1 MAKVEF
7 EYNGMTTIVQCKE
20 NQKMIEIFNKFIYK
34 AKLKDKEICYLYNG
48 RKISNPDYKLTFN
61 EIANSIDVGRKTM
74 NILVYD
80 INDKCDNKSIIR
92 AKKII
97 CPKCYENAKIR
108 INNYKI
114 NLFGCKNKHIISNIL
129 FNKFE
134 NTQML
139 NLDNIKCAI
148 CKDNR
153 SNKYKYEFYKCSEC
167 NMNLCPLCKNIH
179 NKKHNIYNYDK
190 IDYICMKHKEIYINY
205 CKECNQN
212 KCLLCE
218 KEHYEHENISFIDMM
233 IDKRELSYKIEKL
246 KNSIIIFNKYINK
259 IKYVIDIKKENNKN
273 LYKLKTRVYKVLQQ
287 IISAENILNEI
298 KKNYE
303 LKYTKFTEVKKAN
316 QKKFKELIKY
326 VEKLGHL
333 KEKGENMLNK
343 ISIRKSLEEITPA
356 SIAIFRNIKKG
367 SDNIPITLT
376 LELASIIY
384 LRLTKNKILEKI
396 DWKEA
401 RNYIVKQ
408 DFISIV
414 RKATTENLGP
424 KLIGFIINILE
435 NSGNNWN
442 IKKIKDISK
451 ETGILAEFIESLLL
465 YDKDKY
471 KHLILGKEKIENA
484 KDLEINEYNKII
496 EKKNEIENNIEQL
509 KIEYDELT
517 IELNNIN
524 KEIEEIK
531 NNMKINENI
540 LANLKNEKDKCLE
553 RLNTNDNIINLSEYF
568 SSFIEFYYNF
578 HNKNVNDRLVKTEK
592 NDQITDDNNN
602 IKQEELIIS
611 KILETIQENIEHY
624 YKINEYILTNYNE
637 KERNYELLYNINEIY
652 KCNIINDI
660 LKIDNNSENKFNII
674 FNIYEQIIRQNEI
687 KLSLKIGKEDINK
700 NIYFLDNTNGD
711 IIQNGKKEENH
722 NFFKEL
728 NESNVELYINNNK
741 YKYKKY
747 FRPDKE
753 GIYEILLKIN
763 TQIKDCSYM
772 FFGCSNIINIDLSVF
787 DTKNVSDMSY
797 MFYECNNLTNIDL
810 ISFDTRN
817 VNNMRGMFFKCSK
830 LTNIDISSFD
840 TNNVKNMNHMFSGC
854 SSLSN
859 IDISSFNT
867 KNINNAINMDYMFY
881 NCPKLKEIKIDKNSY
896 EKIKEQLKEIKIN
909 II

>member
-1 MAKVEF
+1 
-7 EYNGMTTIVQCKE
+7 
-20 NQKMIEIFNKFIYK
+20 
-34 AKLKDKEICYLYNG
+34 
-48 RKISNPDYKLTFN
+48 
-61 EIANSIDVGRKTM
+61 
-74 NILVYD
+74 
-80 INDKCDNKSIIR
+80 
-92 AKKII
+92 
-97 CPKCYENAKIR
+97 
-108 INNYKI
+108 
-114 NLFGCKNKHIISNIL
+114 
-129 FNKFE
+129 
-134 NTQML
+134 
-139 NLDNIKCAI
+139 
-148 CKDNR
+148 
-153 SNKYKYEFYKCSEC
+153 
-167 NMNLCPLCKNIH
+167 
-179 NKKHNIYNYDK
+179 
-190 IDYICMKHKEIYINY
+190 
-205 CKECNQN
+205 
-212 KCLLCE
+212 
-218 KEHYEHENISFIDMM
+218 
-233 IDKRELSYKIEKL
+233 
-246 KNSIIIFNKYINK
+246 
-259 IKYVIDIKKENNKN
+259 
-273 LYKLKTRVYKVLQQ
+273 
-287 IISAENILNEI
+287 
-298 KKNYE
+298 
-303 LKYTKFTEVKKAN
+303 
-316 QKKFKELIKY
+316 
-326 VEKLGHL
+326 
-333 KEKGENMLNK
+333 MLNK

-356 SIAIFRNIKKG
+356 SIAKFRNIKKG
-367 SDNIPITLT
+367 SDNIAITLT

-384 LRLTKNKILEKI
+384 VRLTKNKILEKI

-408 DFISIV
+408 DFISVI
-414 RKATTENLGP
+414 RKATTETLGP

-471 KHLILGKEKIENA
+471 KHLILGKEKLENT

-553 RLNTNDNIINLSEYF
+553 ILNTNDNIINLSEYF

-578 HNKNVNDRLVKTEK
+578 HNKNINDRLVKTEK

-660 LKIDNNSENKFNII
+660 IKIDNNSENKFNII
-674 FNIYEQIIRQNEI
+674 FNIYEQIIRHNEI

-797 MFYECNNLTNIDL
+797 MFYECNNLINIDL

-840 TNNVKNMNHMFSGC
+840 TRNVKNMNHMFSGC